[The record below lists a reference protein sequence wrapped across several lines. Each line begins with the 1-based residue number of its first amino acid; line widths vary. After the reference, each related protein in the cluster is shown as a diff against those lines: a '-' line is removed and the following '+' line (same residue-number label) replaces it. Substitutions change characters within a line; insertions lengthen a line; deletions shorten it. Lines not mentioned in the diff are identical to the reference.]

1 MDTGTEVKLTAD
13 FLLETMQ
20 VKSQWNNSFKVLKT
34 IQNKTKIKTVYLE
47 FYTQKKSISKMKVK
61 KRLSEKYKIQNNSL
75 PADSYSAKCF

>member
-34 IQNKTKIKTVYLE
+34 KQNKTKIKTVYLE
-47 FYTQKKSISKMKVK
+47 FYT
-61 KRLSEKYKIQNNSL
+61 
-75 PADSYSAKCF
+75 